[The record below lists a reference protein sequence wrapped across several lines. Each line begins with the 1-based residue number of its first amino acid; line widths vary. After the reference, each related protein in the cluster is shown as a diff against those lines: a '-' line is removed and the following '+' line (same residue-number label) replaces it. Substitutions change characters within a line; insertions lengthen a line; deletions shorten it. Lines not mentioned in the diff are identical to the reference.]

1 MEIMMETLLCLG
13 NQYRSIIRLLIMS
26 STIKGLHYTPEY
38 VNKNGV
44 AVIPNLSVAICSL
57 ME

>member
-1 MEIMMETLLCLG
+1 MEIMMETLCLG

-44 AVIPNLSVAICSL
+44 EVIPNLSVAICNL